1 MKKFLKLKAFYLFI
15 VIFGLN
21 LNSQTSQADPPVL
34 REAKKAYSQK
44 SYGSALKQ
52 FQDYADK
59 YPNDGTPYVYMGY
72 IYESKKDFSKS
83 ISMFRKAVDGN
94 LSKSQKSTSL
104 LKLALY
110 YNYYQDWDHA
120 LVYSSRY
127 LKVNPNNNEVQ
138 KIYERAEANRGKTG
152 SRIPNYSYHSN
163 SNSIEES
170 NSNLKSS
177 KSKTKAEYESI
188 LAKNPNDEEARWDLA
203 ILFFNEKEY
212 KKAESQMR
220 ILVEKFPL
228 KPSYSYKLGVTL
240 TRLDKNLEAL
250 EFFQMSRKNLPDD
263 DKTFQYFLNLNE
275 GLALY
280 KLKRFTESETSLLQA
295 YKLNSKEPPL
305 KALVYLYHD
314 SSNWEKC
321 MTSAEKMFKENPDNL
336 ESNMYYAIC
345 KYESP
350 EKNASSL
357 FSFEKKLRSKNS
369 KLESIPEKY
378 YLGLMK
384 VAREYTN
391 TEKYNEA
398 EIYFKLI
405 EKSFQNDREY
415 QFYRGKSLFYAGMP
429 AKAIPFLIKVDR
441 SSSALY
447 LLAKSYASLGDQLK
461 TEEYIQ
467 KAGDIKESYWNLAQ
481 EESEFEQLRQ
491 NTAFVEFL
499 KNKGK
504 KDSGNPNKNDSN
516 PLQSPSINP

>member
-1 MKKFLKLKAFYLFI
+1 MTKFSIKKIILLI
-15 VIFGLN
+15 IISGLD
-21 LNSQTSQADPPVL
+21 LYSQSSQADPPEL
-34 REAKKAYSQK
+34 KEAKKAYSQK
-44 SYGSALKQ
+44 SYSTALKQ
-52 FQDYADK
+52 FQSYADK
-59 YPNDGTPYVYMGY
+59 FPNDGTPYVYMGY

-83 ISMFRKAVDGN
+83 ISMFRKAVDGD

-120 LVYSSRY
+120 LVYASRY
-127 LKVNPNNNEVQ
+127 LKLNPNNNEVQ
-138 KIYERAEANRGKTG
+138 KIYERADANRGKNG
-152 SRIPNYSYHSN
+152 SRIPSYTSHAS
-163 SNSIEES
+163 SNSIEETS
-170 NSNLKSS
+170 SNLKSS
-177 KSKTKAEYESI
+177 KSKSRAEYESI
-188 LAKNPNDEEARWDLA
+188 LVKNPNDEDARWDLA

-212 KKAESQMR
+212 KKAENQMR
-220 ILVEKFPL
+220 ILVEKFPS

-250 EFFQMSRKNLPDD
+250 EFFQLAKKHIPED

-280 KLKRFTESETSLLQA
+280 KLKRYTESETSLLQA
-295 YKLNSKEPPL
+295 YKLSSKEPPL
-305 KALVYLYHD
+305 KALVYLYYD

-321 MTSAEKMFKENPDNL
+321 MTSSEKMYKENPDNL

-350 EKNASSL
+350 EKNSSSL
-357 FSFEKKLRSKNS
+357 FSFEKKLRARNS

-384 VAREYTN
+384 IGREYTN
-391 TEKYNEA
+391 TEKYDEA

-415 QFYRGKSLFYAGMP
+415 QFYRGKSLFYSGMP

-441 SSSALY
+441 SSSALF

-461 TEEYIQ
+461 TEEFIQ
-467 KAGDIKESYWNLAQ
+467 KAGDIKESYWTLAQ
-481 EESEFEQLRQ
+481 DESEFAVMRE
-491 NTAFVEFL
+491 NSSFVEFL
-499 KNKGK
+499 KTKGK
-504 KDSGNPNKNDSN
+504 RDSSNSGKNDVN
-516 PLQSPSINP
+516 PSQSPSTSP